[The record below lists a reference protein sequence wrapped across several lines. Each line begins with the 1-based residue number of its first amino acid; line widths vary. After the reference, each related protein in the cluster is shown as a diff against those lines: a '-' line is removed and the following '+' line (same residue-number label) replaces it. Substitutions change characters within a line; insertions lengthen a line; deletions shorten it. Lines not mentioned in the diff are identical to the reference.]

1 MIESHIKVEE
11 DLVARRSS
19 FQIYRKGVRVEPP
32 IETVPLSN
40 HKMLKRKSPL
50 RNILVGLKRFTL
62 L

>member
-11 DLVARRSS
+11 ALATRRSS
-19 FQIYRKGVRVEPP
+19 SRNYREGVRVEPLTE
-32 IETVPLSN
+32 IVPLSN

-50 RNILVGLKRFTL
+50 KNILVGPKRFIL